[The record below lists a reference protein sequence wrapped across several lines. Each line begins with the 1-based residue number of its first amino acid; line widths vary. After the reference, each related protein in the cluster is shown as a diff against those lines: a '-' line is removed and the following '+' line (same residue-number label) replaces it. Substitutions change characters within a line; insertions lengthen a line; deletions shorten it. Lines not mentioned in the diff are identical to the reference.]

1 MFKVVMLLLKMKMI
15 RTLNASKSERLLFEN
30 FLNDKRIYT
39 LNENYWIKLIRKIGR
54 ENNLNQDWL
63 NKSFSNNIKF
73 YDGNPIVS
81 FKINNNRAI
90 RIIQEEPEGGAS
102 EISAWIEKGA
112 MGEIAEELVVALE
125 LTNSTKSIVIEL
137 LEKWYDKN
145 TTIQEMEE
153 YIVKKV

>member
-1 MFKVVMLLLKMKMI
+1 MI
-15 RTLNASKSERLLFEN
+15 RTLNANKSERLLFEN

-63 NKSFSNNIKF
+63 NRKFSNNVKF

-81 FKINNNRAI
+81 LKINENRAI
-90 RIIQEEPEGGAS
+90 RIIQEEPEGETS
-102 EISAWIEKGA
+102 EISAWIEKGKID
-112 MGEIAEELVVALE
+112 EITQELVVALE
-125 LTNSTKSIVIEL
+125 LTDSTKSIAIEL
-137 LEKWYDKN
+137 LKKWYDKN

-153 YIVKKV
+153 YIVKKI

>member
-1 MFKVVMLLLKMKMI
+1 MI
-15 RTLNASKSERLLFEN
+15 GTLNASKSERLLFEN

-39 LNENYWIKLIRKIGR
+39 LNENYWIKLIRKIGS

-63 NKSFSNNIKF
+63 NRKFSNNVKF

-81 FKINNNRAI
+81 FKINENRAI
-90 RIIQEEPEGGAS
+90 RIIQEELEGETS
-102 EISAWIEKGA
+102 EISAWIEKGVI
-112 MGEIAEELVVALE
+112 GTITEELVVALE
-125 LTNSTKSIVIEL
+125 LTDSTKSIAIEL

-153 YIVKKV
+153 YIVNRI